1 MCGIAA
7 IYSLRWEVQER
18 ERYVSEMLNSMK
30 HRGPD
35 AEGAFSHE
43 NITLGHRR
51 LSIIDLSNAAHQ
63 PLHSHDQRYVI
74 VFNGEIYNYKQLRI
88 ELQRVSAG
96 SSDAIYH
103 FQTQSDTE
111 VILAAYIRWKE
122 KCLQYLKGI
131 FAFVIYDTL
140 TQTLFV
146 ARDRF
151 GVKPLYY
158 YFSDEHF
165 IISSEIRSILNNIP
179 LTFNPDKEALKYY
192 LNYQTFFENQTPV
205 KQIKMLPSGHY
216 ILFSKDKRE
225 FVQYYHPSNIEKSIE
240 EEESLILIN
249 IREKVFQ
256 SVERRM
262 VSDVPVAA
270 FLSGGIDS
278 SIVVAC
284 MGQLSS
290 NPVHTFHV
298 TFEEKAY
305 SEKNF
310 ADAVSKRYRTE
321 HINLLIKP
329 KDVLEKIQDFADSV
343 DIPSGDGLNTWIIS
357 RAVHHQNIRVALSGI
372 GGDEWFMGYNIFQLV
387 PNYLNKKMFL
397 KLLPF
402 IPTALT
408 DIIFSPQK
416 SIRNAKFH
424 DLIKNNVSSSFQL
437 YSQFRTLYSSVH
449 AGKYNFELTL
459 LPSVSH
465 TIPKT
470 ELFNALSIWEWEY
483 YLKPILLRDTDQF
496 SMAHALEVREP
507 FLDHELVEY
516 SLGISQKIKQQNP
529 GKQLL
534 IKAFK
539 NDLPEDVWRRKKMGF
554 TLPMQEWMK
563 HELKTWCEKHIKS
576 LEDKNIYENA
586 SLTKLWNSF
595 LKNDPLVSWTRVW
608 HLVILNHWLDNN
620 KITIE

>member
-7 IYSLRWEVQER
+7 IYSQKWNVQER
-18 ERYVSEMLNSMK
+18 ERYLSGMLNSMK

-35 AEGAFSHE
+35 AEGIFSHE

-63 PLHSHDQRYVI
+63 PLHSHDKRYVI

-96 SSDAIYH
+96 SSDTIYH

-140 TQTLFV
+140 TQTFFV
-146 ARDRF
+146 ARDRL

-165 IISSEIRSILNNIP
+165 IIASEMRSILKHIP
-179 LTFNPDKEALKYY
+179 LIFNPDKDALKYY

-216 ILFSKDKRE
+216 VLFSKDKKE
-225 FVQYYHPSNIEKSIE
+225 FVQYYHPCIIEKSTE
-240 EEESLILIN
+240 EEESLILRN

-278 SIVVAC
+278 SIIVAC
-284 MGQLSS
+284 MSQLSS

-305 SEKNF
+305 SEKDI
-310 ADAVSKRYRTE
+310 ADAVSKRYNTA

-329 KDVLEKIQDFADSV
+329 KDVLEKIQDFADAV
-343 DIPSGDGLNTWIIS
+343 DIPTGDGLNTWIIS
-357 RAVHHQNIRVALSGI
+357 RAVHNQNIRVALSGI
-372 GGDEWFMGYNIFQLV
+372 GGDEWFMGYNIFRLI
-387 PNYLNKKMFL
+387 PKYLNKKIFL

-408 DIIFSPQK
+408 DMFFPPHK

-424 DLIKNNVSSSFQL
+424 DLIKNNVSASFQL
-437 YSQFRTLYSSVH
+437 YRQFRTLFSSAHVGEYH
-449 AGKYNFELTL
+449 FELSL
-459 LPSVSH
+459 LSESH
-465 TIPKT
+465 AFQSS
-470 ELFNALSIWEWEY
+470 ELFNALSVWEWEY
-483 YLKPILLRDTDQF
+483 YLKPVLLRDTDQF

-516 SLGISQKIKQQNP
+516 SLRISQKIKQQNT
-529 GKQLL
+529 GKKLL

-539 NDLPEDVWRRKKMGF
+539 NDIPEDVWNRKKMGF
-554 TLPMQEWMK
+554 TLPMQDWMK
-563 HELKTWCEKHIKS
+563 HELKSWCEKQIQN
-576 LEDKNIYENA
+576 LEDKEVYPNA

-595 LKNDPLVSWTRVW
+595 LKNDPLVSWTRLW
-608 HLVILNHWLDNN
+608 HLIILNHWLDKN

>member
-7 IYSLRWEVQER
+7 IYSLKWNVEAR
-18 ERYVSEMLNSMK
+18 ESYVSGMLNSMK

-35 AEGAFSHE
+35 AEGVFSHK
-43 NITLGHRR
+43 NITIGHRR
-51 LSIIDLSNAAHQ
+51 LSIIDLSNDAHQ
-63 PLHSHDQRYVI
+63 PLHSHDERYVI

-96 SSDAIYH
+96 SSDTIYH
-103 FQTQSDTE
+103 FKTQSDTE

-131 FAFVIYDTL
+131 FAFVIYDKQ
-140 TQTLFV
+140 TQTLFI
-146 ARDRF
+146 ARDRL

-158 YFSDEHF
+158 YYNQDHF
-165 IISSEIRSILNNIP
+165 IISSEIRSILNHVP

-216 ILFSKDKRE
+216 VLFSKDKKE
-225 FVQYYHPSNIEKSIE
+225 FVQYYYPSGNEIGIEVDEAEVLK
-240 EEESLILIN
+240 N

-256 SVERRM
+256 SVERRL

-278 SIVVAC
+278 SIVVSC
-284 MGQLSS
+284 MAQLSS

-305 SEKNF
+305 SEKSI
-310 ADAVSKRYRTE
+310 AETVSKKYNTA
-321 HINLLIKP
+321 HINILIRP
-329 KDVLEKIQDFADSV
+329 KDVLDKIQDFANAV

-357 RAVHHQNIRVALSGI
+357 GAVHNQNIRVALSGI
-372 GGDEWFMGYNIFQLV
+372 GGDEWFMGYNIFQLA
-387 PNYLNKKMFL
+387 PDYLNKKLFL

-402 IPTALT
+402 IPAVLT
-408 DIIFSPQK
+408 DIVFPPKK

-424 DLIKNNVSSSFQL
+424 DLVKNNISSPFQL
-437 YSQFRTLYSSVH
+437 YSQFRSLFGSVH
-449 AGKYNFELTL
+449 AREYNFEL
-459 LPSVSH
+459 LPLYGTSEIQH
-465 TIPKT
+465 LD
-470 ELFNALSIWEWEY
+470 LFNALSLWEWEY

-507 FLDHELVEY
+507 YLDHELVEY
-516 SLGISQKIKQQNP
+516 SLGINQKIKQQNP

-576 LEDKNIYENA
+576 LEDKNIYINA

-595 LKNDPLVSWTRVW
+595 LKNDPLVSWSRVW
-608 HLVILNHWLDNN
+608 HLVILNHWLDKN

>member
-7 IYSLRWEVQER
+7 IYSLKWNVEAR
-18 ERYVSEMLNSMK
+18 ESYVSGMLNSMK

-35 AEGAFSHE
+35 AEGVFSHK
-43 NITLGHRR
+43 NITIGHRR
-51 LSIIDLSNAAHQ
+51 LSIIDLSNDAHQ
-63 PLHSHDQRYVI
+63 PLHSHDERYVI

-96 SSDAIYH
+96 SSDTIYH
-103 FQTQSDTE
+103 FKTQSDTE

-131 FAFVIYDTL
+131 FAFVIYDKQ
-140 TQTLFV
+140 TQTLFI
-146 ARDRF
+146 ARDRL

-158 YFSDEHF
+158 YYNQDHF
-165 IISSEIRSILNNIP
+165 IISSEIRSILNHVP

-216 ILFSKDKRE
+216 VLFSKDKKE
-225 FVQYYHPSNIEKSIE
+225 FVQYYYPSGNEIGIEVDEAEVLK
-240 EEESLILIN
+240 N

-256 SVERRM
+256 SVERRL

-278 SIVVAC
+278 SIVVSC
-284 MGQLSS
+284 MAQLSS

-305 SEKNF
+305 SEKSI
-310 ADAVSKRYRTE
+310 AETVSKKYNTA
-321 HINLLIKP
+321 HINILIRP
-329 KDVLEKIQDFADSV
+329 KDVLDKIQDFANAV

-357 RAVHHQNIRVALSGI
+357 GAVHNQNIRVALSGI
-372 GGDEWFMGYNIFQLV
+372 GGDEWFMGYNIFQLA
-387 PNYLNKKMFL
+387 PDYLNKKLFL

-402 IPTALT
+402 IPAVLT
-408 DIIFSPQK
+408 DIVFPPKK

-424 DLIKNNVSSSFQL
+424 DLVKNNISSPFQL
-437 YSQFRTLYSSVH
+437 YSQFRSLFGSVH
-449 AGKYNFELTL
+449 AREYNFEL
-459 LPSVSH
+459 LPLYGTSEIQH
-465 TIPKT
+465 LD
-470 ELFNALSIWEWEY
+470 LFNALSLWEWEY

-507 FLDHELVEY
+507 YLDHELVEY
-516 SLGISQKIKQQNP
+516 SLGINQKIKQQNP

-563 HELKTWCEKHIKS
+563 HELKTWCKKHIKS

>member
-7 IYSLRWEVQER
+7 IYSLKWNVEAR
-18 ERYVSEMLNSMK
+18 ESYVSGMLNSMK

-35 AEGAFSHE
+35 AEGVFSHK
-43 NITLGHRR
+43 NITIGHRR
-51 LSIIDLSNAAHQ
+51 LSIIDLSNDAHQ
-63 PLHSHDQRYVI
+63 PLHSHDERYVI

-96 SSDAIYH
+96 SSDTIYH
-103 FQTQSDTE
+103 FKTQSDTE

-131 FAFVIYDTL
+131 FAFVIYDKQ
-140 TQTLFV
+140 TQTLFI
-146 ARDRF
+146 ARDRL

-158 YFSDEHF
+158 YYNQDHF
-165 IISSEIRSILNNIP
+165 IISSEIRSILNHVP

-216 ILFSKDKRE
+216 VLFSKDKKE
-225 FVQYYHPSNIEKSIE
+225 FVQYYYPSGNEIGIEVDEAEVLK
-240 EEESLILIN
+240 N

-256 SVERRM
+256 SVERRL

-278 SIVVAC
+278 SIVVSC
-284 MGQLSS
+284 MAQLSS

-305 SEKNF
+305 SEKSI
-310 ADAVSKRYRTE
+310 AETVSKKYNTA
-321 HINLLIKP
+321 HINILIRP
-329 KDVLEKIQDFADSV
+329 KDVLDKIQDFANAV

-357 RAVHHQNIRVALSGI
+357 GAVHNQNIRVALSGI
-372 GGDEWFMGYNIFQLV
+372 GGDEWFMGYNIFQLA
-387 PNYLNKKMFL
+387 PDYLNKKLFL

-402 IPTALT
+402 IPAVLT
-408 DIIFSPQK
+408 DIVFPPKK

-424 DLIKNNVSSSFQL
+424 DLVKNNISSPFQL
-437 YSQFRTLYSSVH
+437 YSQFRSLFGSVH
-449 AGKYNFELTL
+449 AREYNFEL
-459 LPSVSH
+459 LPLYGTSEIQH
-465 TIPKT
+465 LD
-470 ELFNALSIWEWEY
+470 LFNALSLWEWEY

-507 FLDHELVEY
+507 YLDHELVEY
-516 SLGISQKIKQQNP
+516 SLGINQKIKQQNP